1 MTLGWH
7 RPTLKAIFVASNKR
21 RFRLDVWTVSTLIA
35 LTLSACSSNAEQ
47 AAVCDRAVGLQNEF
61 SAVSQTLDDIAITS
75 PQQLAN
81 TFAVILATL
90 TTLADLGPSSLRS
103 DFGLLLT
110 TYEYLAASIEA
121 TGWNGQ
127 VAVSDPVVIKARTEF
142 VSNEVVE
149 ARDAVHL
156 YAINNCSAE
165 LGRELETFQGVP
177 TTLPN
182 PVVPD
187 ENAPEPTTGFDEDDT
202 IASSYGYY
210 VAEQYN
216 LAITNEQAICIGT
229 VLTEQA
235 ILDLQ
240 KADDAYAQLI
250 SATLVTCGVNA
261 DIPDS

>member
-1 MTLGWH
+1 MLRALLMKSDRKKFRPGGWPLLTL
-7 RPTLKAIFVASNKR
+7 V
-21 RFRLDVWTVSTLIA
+21 A
-35 LTLSACSSNAEQ
+35 LTLGACSSSAER

-61 SAVSQTLDDIAITS
+61 SAVSQTLDDIAIAS

-81 TFAVILATL
+81 TFAVTLSTL
-90 TTLADLGPSSLRS
+90 TTLSDLGPSSLRD
-103 DFGLLLT
+103 DFGLLLAV
-110 TYEYLAASIEA
+110 YESLAASIEA
-121 TGWNGQ
+121 TGWNGD
-127 VAVSDPVVIKARTEF
+127 VAVSDSVVIKVRTKL

-149 ARDAVHL
+149 AREAVRL
-156 YAINNCSAE
+156 YAVNNCSAE
-165 LGRELETFQGVP
+165 LGRDIEKFQGIP

-187 ENAPEPTTGFDEDDT
+187 PNAPEPTTGFDNDDT

-261 DIPDS
+261 DIPGS